1 VVRVVQAA
9 EKKEGMFDLV
19 LSDIGLPDG
28 TGLQLMKALKQRWGL
43 KVRAPCGSSDPTSFV
58 LHTLT

>member
-1 VVRVVQAA
+1 VRVVQAA

-43 KVRAPCGSSDPTSFV
+43 KVCASARRRCPMFFLPPYS
-58 LHTLT
+58 LK